1 MNEGN
6 NLLFLG
12 TGGSMGIPVIGCSCD
27 VCGSENPF
35 NKRLRPSA
43 LLTMNGKQYL
53 IDCGPDFRFQALTH
67 NITHLDGVFLTHTH
81 HDHCIG
87 IDELRVFTFRRGYNL
102 PCLMSEET
110 DAELRMR
117 FAYIFSTDNLETKYT
132 TNFEPLLL
140 KGKEGVVDLDGMKV
154 RYCSYIQGGM
164 KVNGLRFGNL
174 AFLTDV
180 KEFDD
185 SIFEFLQ
192 GVDLLV
198 LNALRYTPSPLHLT
212 VDEAIEFSKRSGVK
226 NAWFTHIAH
235 ELEHE
240 ATNAY
245 LPANIRL
252 AYDGLKISFN
262 AEKV

>member
-1 MNEGN
+1 
-6 NLLFLG
+6 
-12 TGGSMGIPVIGCSCD
+12 
-27 VCGSENPF
+27 
-35 NKRLRPSA
+35 
-43 LLTMNGKQYL
+43 
-53 IDCGPDFRFQALTH
+53 
-67 NITHLDGVFLTHTH
+67 
-81 HDHCIG
+81 
-87 IDELRVFTFRRGYNL
+87 
-102 PCLMSEET
+102 
-110 DAELRMR
+110 
-117 FAYIFSTDNLETKYT
+117 
-132 TNFEPLLL
+132 
-140 KGKEGVVDLDGMKV
+140 
-154 RYCSYIQGGM
+154 M